1 MLVACAATE
10 GFLAPASAM
19 LHSLVLAAGSEAVEI
34 VLMHDEALSPEGRA
48 RVHETVAAAGG
59 TLRFV
64 AFPGALLDEF
74 PSGHFPRSIWSRVL
88 LPELLPEEDKVL
100 YLDADTIV
108 LESPAPLWRTEL
120 GDAYFAAVASPLYR
134 WMGGWPRAV
143 LGIDAPRRY
152 VNSGVLL
159 MNLALMREE
168 QCHVRLL
175 HYARAHPDNIYPDQD
190 ALSALF
196 SDRHLSLHPRWNAQI
211 TLWDVPLDELPFSS
225 EEVHEARARPAIV
238 HFIGPFKPWH
248 YLCTH
253 PYRDVYFE
261 HLAATPW
268 PPPQLEGRT
277 MVNGVLRH
285 LSPVWTNRWFRAR
298 QAFADS
304 SLYRRVSAS
313 GLDRARRRGARGSPE
328 RP

>member
-19 LHSLVLAAGSEAVEI
+19 LHSLILAAGSETVEI
-34 VLMHDEALSPEGRA
+34 VLLHDEPFTPEARG

-64 AFPGALLDEF
+64 AVPGARLDEF
-74 PSGHFPRSIWSRVL
+74 PSGSFPRSIWSRVL
-88 LPELLPEEDKVL
+88 LPELLPEEERVL

-108 LESPAPLWRTEL
+108 LESLAPLWRTDL
-120 GDAYFAAVASPLYR
+120 GDAYFAAVASPLHR
-134 WMGGWPRAV
+134 WMSDWPRAV

-152 VNSGVLL
+152 INSGVLL
-159 MNLALMREE
+159 MNLTLMRQE
-168 QCHVRLL
+168 QCHRRLL
-175 HYARAHPDNIYPDQD
+175 DYARAHPDNIYPDQD

-196 SDRHLSLHPRWNAQI
+196 SERHLSLHPRWNAQI
-211 TLWDVPLDELPFSS
+211 TLWDIPVDELPFPSS
-225 EEVHEARARPAIV
+225 EVYEARARPAIV

-253 PYRDVYFE
+253 PYRDRYFE

-268 PPPQLEGRT
+268 PAPQLEGRT
-277 MVNGVLRH
+277 MVNRVLRH
-285 LSPVWTNRWFRAR
+285 LSPVWTNRWFRVR
-298 QAFADS
+298 QASVGS
-304 SLYRRVSAS
+304 SLRRGVSACGS
-313 GLDRARRRGARGSPE
+313 YRARRLGARGSPG